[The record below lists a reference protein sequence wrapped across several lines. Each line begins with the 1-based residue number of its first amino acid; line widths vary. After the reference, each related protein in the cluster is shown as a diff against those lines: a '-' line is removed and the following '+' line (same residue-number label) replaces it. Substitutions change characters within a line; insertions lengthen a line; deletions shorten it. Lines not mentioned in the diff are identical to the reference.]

1 MKCPR
6 CGTEMKAI
14 EHGSFEPGKPERPA
28 PPAADTPPPEHTT
41 EMTQKCPRCGAE
53 VA

>member
-6 CGTEMKAI
+6 CGAEMKAI
-14 EHGSFEPGKPERPA
+14 EHGSFEPGNPERPTE
-28 PPAADTPPPEHTT
+28 PAADTPPPEHTT

-53 VA
+53 VS